1 MLPKPPAIAAGG
13 AVAPLTTI
21 CRHQTT
27 GAIVPKAAPIV
38 VVAFLLLALFA
49 CSPHADQPDASG
61 PRDGASD
68 TEIDAPEADIYEV
81 YDTISTDD
89 TSSDVASDRDAADTR
104 DDVDP
109 SDVES
114 DSGEPNFEEGA
125 PPVGDSRVR
134 PGVGQQQLETLH
146 QGDTVRWERG
156 PQGGYH
162 VWVGVRVDN
171 TLLSDLDEEE
181 RDSTYHRYRLE
192 RADGTLLASTQ
203 RLGALQRE
211 GDVWLALGQY
221 AVLEAP
227 VRPTTLDG
235 EALLYRVEVERPSRA
250 PVSSQ
255 VWVRSACCD

>member
-1 MLPKPPAIAAGG
+1 VRKTA
-13 AVAPLTTI
+13 LTT
-21 CRHQTT
+21 
-27 GAIVPKAAPIV
+27 AV
-38 VVAFLLLALFA
+38 VFVLLALFA
-49 CSPHADQPDASG
+49 CSPQADQTDVSGTRDDVSDAGFDVPETDVPDAH
-61 PRDGASD
+61 D
-68 TEIDAPEADIYEV
+68 TS
-81 YDTISTDD
+81 STDD
-89 TSSDVASDRDAADTR
+89 TTSDNEPDRDSADASDDA
-104 DDVDP
+104 
-109 SDVES
+109 ES
-114 DSGEPNFEEGA
+114 DSGEPDFEQGES
-125 PPVGDSRVR
+125 PDGDARVH
-134 PGVGQQQLETLH
+134 PGVGQQQLEGLR

-171 TLLSDLDEEE
+171 TLLSDLDDEE

-203 RLGALQRE
+203 RLGGLRRE
-211 GDVWLALGQY
+211 GDTWLAIGQY

-227 VRPTTLDG
+227 IRPTTLDG